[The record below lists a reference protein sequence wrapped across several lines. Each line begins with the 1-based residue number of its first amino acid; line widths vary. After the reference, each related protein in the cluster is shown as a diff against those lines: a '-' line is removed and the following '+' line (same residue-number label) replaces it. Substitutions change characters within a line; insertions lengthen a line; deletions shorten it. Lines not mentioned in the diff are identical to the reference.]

1 MRKIAIYFFVAI
13 FCGGIA
19 VPAAMSHGKSQGKS
33 PGSQNT
39 SYKES
44 NSSNHKAKINWNQGK
59 SHAHNKNLKP
69 HQPIYKSNGKRKY
82 YTPRHAGYYGH
93 YKNPRYNKH
102 FYKPKYVYVKP
113 YYGPRYYG
121 YYPYRG
127 FYWPFAKVRF
137 VINLSDRQLERHH
150 QAVYSALD
158 APVGNV
164 VSWQDNGRHGTIVV
178 TREGMDSSGHLCK
191 EYRQTIRYRGT
202 VNTQTVVSCLTS
214 EGYWITA

>member
-1 MRKIAIYFFVAI
+1 MRKIAIYFFVTLLSSAV
-13 FCGGIA
+13 A
-19 VPAAMSHGKSQGKS
+19 VPAAMSHGNSQGKS
-33 PGSQNT
+33 HGNQKS

-44 NSSNHKAKINWNQGK
+44 KSSNHKGKITWKQGK
-59 SHAHNKNLKP
+59 SHAHNKKLKR

-82 YTPRHAGYYGH
+82 YAPRHPVYYGH
-93 YKNPRYNKH
+93 YNKPYYKRN
-102 FYKPKYVYVKP
+102 FYKPRYVYVKP
-113 YYGPRYYG
+113 HYGHRYYG

-127 FYWPFAKVRF
+127 FYWPFNQVRF

-150 QAVYSALD
+150 KAVYSALD

-164 VSWQDNGRHGTIVV
+164 VNWYDNGRHGTIVV
-178 TREGMDSSGHLCK
+178 IREGVDSSGHLCK

-214 EGYWITA
+214 EGYWITT